1 MEIFHLPVLSFAA
14 QVHVGPL
21 VTPLLLVLPLVQG
34 GEWNH
39 VQTTRVAAFTSHL
52 ELYHF
57 ARGHSYNSILGS
69 IFIFFNFF

>member
-1 MEIFHLPVLSFAA
+1 MEIFYLPVLSFAA

-21 VTPLLLVLPLVQG
+21 VTPLLLVLPLVQE

-69 IFIFFNFF
+69 IFKREVT